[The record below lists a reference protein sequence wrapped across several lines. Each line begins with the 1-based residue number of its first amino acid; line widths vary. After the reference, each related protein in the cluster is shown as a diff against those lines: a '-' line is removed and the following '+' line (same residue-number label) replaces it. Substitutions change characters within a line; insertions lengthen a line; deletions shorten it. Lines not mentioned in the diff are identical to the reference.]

1 MILAD
6 IREFIKRLAVNEIE
20 HYYVGK
26 LDSKPEKAVG
36 VYSLKTSGPPVTAIG
51 GESTY
56 GVIGVSLLIH
66 YNNNAT
72 ETEIAA
78 KKLYN
83 KLRTVR
89 DVTIKDKQIYMIE
102 LLVPEPV
109 DVGTDDNGV
118 YERVIEMKIYY
129 ERNDI

>member
-1 MILAD
+1 M
-6 IREFIKRLAVNEIE
+6 
-20 HYYVGK
+20 
-26 LDSKPEKAVG
+26 
-36 VYSLKTSGPPVTAIG
+36 
-51 GESTY
+51 
-56 GVIGVSLLIH
+56 LI
-66 YNNNAT
+66 NNNAT

-83 KLRTVR
+83 KLRTVK

-109 DVGTDDNGV
+109 DISTDDNGI